1 MTNAANLIRV
11 AAGEVGYTESPPGSN
26 GNKYGQWYGM
36 NYVPWCAIFVSYC
49 FDQIDLPLPIRSAKG
64 FAYCPDGV
72 SWFRNRGQWFHDPKA
87 GDVVF
92 FCWRGDGIADHVG
105 IVESV
110 KPDGSIISIEGNTG
124 IGNDANGGEVMRRT
138 RTPGII
144 LGCGRPPYTNP
155 VASQTQVSRPT
166 TPTPTPPHRE
176 VVKVPPNYHKD
187 LVERLMGNK
196 SNSSSKK

>member
-1 MTNAANLIRV
+1 MTTATQLLRIAT
-11 AAGEVGYTESPPGSN
+11 AEVGYAEYPAGSN

-36 NYVPWCAIFVSYC
+36 NYVPWCAIFISYC
-49 FDQIDLPLPIRSAKG
+49 FDQAGLPLPIRTAKG

-72 SWFRNRGQWFHDPKA
+72 SWFRHRHQWFTDPKP

-110 KPDGSIISIEGNTG
+110 KPDGSIVSIEGNTG
-124 IGNDANGGEVMRRT
+124 IGNDANGGQVMRRN

-144 LGCGRPPYTNP
+144 LGCGRPPYSNLATPQNQ
-155 VASQTQVSRPT
+155 ASRPS
-166 TPTPTPPHRE
+166 PTPPKKE
-176 VVKVPPNYHKD
+176 PVVSIPPDYHQN
-187 LVERLMGNK
+187 LVDRLIGNK
-196 SNSSSKK
+196 